1 MKLFRQFTSSADK
14 VATQLTA
21 KSHSYTFQNTLDR
34 QIKVLLEE
42 DPEGMLQA
50 AQDDLNTGIP
60 VVGKRMEEHKRKV
73 LKRYRTI
80 LETAKPF
87 QEFSVLS
94 EQLRTVTMRSPMVR
108 LTVGIYEPG
117 GVLKVVT
124 VKTKLTTSSLAFT
137 VNEGLARGGGKKV
150 RADSLEEA
158 LHSFGMDVGFK
169 KEELLADIE
178 EDEGGTTPRS
188 LKQGESPKS
197 ARPETQE
204 QARLLEASTSAEYSQ
219 TNEDEW
225 QQLLQQPPPEKR
237 TQQATSA
244 ALSQG
249 ELQADAQGWQ
259 EPVPWQQKL
268 EEYRRQRE
276 ESSVKFDQSPE
287 RWQAPQS
294 PQWGSAMQPK
304 PEQAGQGAKRQP
316 MKWHTPQ
323 HMPQSQE
330 AQKPAPP
337 AEEQAH
343 TPMKWHTPQ
352 WGQSMLQQPESPAG
366 AAGKFQHT
374 KWHMTQQQSLQS
386 VPAQA
391 EPARP
396 SGEPAQPTRWH
407 ATQRSEAQ
415 QQGQEPHP
423 SQSGKFQPMKWHMPS
438 HKSPQ
443 SMPAEP
449 AQPAGEQAQPT
460 RWHTPQRS
468 EAQQQGQEP
477 HPSQSGKFQSM
488 KWHMPSQK
496 SPRSVPAQAE
506 SAQPAAEPAQPTR
519 WHAPQRSE
527 EQQHGQEPQ
536 GKFQPMKGHMP
547 PQQSPQSVPAQAE
560 PAQPAGEQAQPTG
573 WQTPQQSEAQQHGQE
588 PQGKFQPMKGRMPP
602 QQSPQ
607 SVPAQA
613 EPAQPAGEQAQPTGW
628 QTPQRSEALQQHGQE
643 PQGKFQP
650 MKGRMP
656 PQQSLQSVPAEFAQP
671 AGEQAQPT
679 KWHMP
684 QRSEAQQ
691 QGQEPHPSQSGKFQ
705 SMKWHM
711 PSQKSPRSV
720 PAQAESAQPAAEP
733 AQPKRREAQQQGQ
746 EPHPSQSGKFQPM
759 KWHMPQQRSPTHA
772 PTHTL
777 TSRTK
782 AATEQLEDFQ
792 QELTKD
798 QQDCRRPKSAP
809 RIRGGAGAIP
819 AGFVPAEGE
828 VEVFSSSLQ
837 RWLPGSLLGLSAGE
851 GGVPPGSVLVV
862 YEAAPKQFTQKV
874 LAPRNFDTLRCPA

>member
-506 SAQPAAEPAQPTR
+506 SAQPAAEPAQP
-519 WHAPQRSE
+519 
-527 EQQHGQEPQ
+527 
-536 GKFQPMKGHMP
+536 
-547 PQQSPQSVPAQAE
+547 
-560 PAQPAGEQAQPTG
+560 
-573 WQTPQQSEAQQHGQE
+573 
-588 PQGKFQPMKGRMPP
+588 
-602 QQSPQ
+602 
-607 SVPAQA
+607 
-613 EPAQPAGEQAQPTGW
+613 
-628 QTPQRSEALQQHGQE
+628 
-643 PQGKFQP
+643 
-650 MKGRMP
+650 
-656 PQQSLQSVPAEFAQP
+656 
-671 AGEQAQPT
+671 
-679 KWHMP
+679 
-684 QRSEAQQ
+684 
-691 QGQEPHPSQSGKFQ
+691 
-705 SMKWHM
+705 
-711 PSQKSPRSV
+711 
-720 PAQAESAQPAAEP
+720 
-733 AQPKRREAQQQGQ
+733 KRREAQQQGQ

>member
-423 SQSGKFQPMKWHMPS
+423 SQSGKFQ
-438 HKSPQ
+438 
-443 SMPAEP
+443 
-449 AQPAGEQAQPT
+449 
-460 RWHTPQRS
+460 
-468 EAQQQGQEP
+468 
-477 HPSQSGKFQSM
+477 SM

-573 WQTPQQSEAQQHGQE
+573 WQTPQGACHRSNRRRVCQHKQNPHSQQE
-588 PQGKFQPMKGRMPP
+588 SR
-602 QQSPQ
+602 
-607 SVPAQA
+607 
-613 EPAQPAGEQAQPTGW
+613 
-628 QTPQRSEALQQHGQE
+628 L
-643 PQGKFQP
+643 
-650 MKGRMP
+650 
-656 PQQSLQSVPAEFAQP
+656 
-671 AGEQAQPT
+671 
-679 KWHMP
+679 
-684 QRSEAQQ
+684 
-691 QGQEPHPSQSGKFQ
+691 
-705 SMKWHM
+705 
-711 PSQKSPRSV
+711 SPRGGRRLSGV
-720 PAQAESAQPAAEP
+720 RRCSSTGRSHRES
-733 AQPKRREAQQQGQ
+733 
-746 EPHPSQSGKFQPM
+746 F
-759 KWHMPQQRSPTHA
+759 SP
-772 PTHTL
+772 
-777 TSRTK
+777 
-782 AATEQLEDFQ
+782 
-792 QELTKD
+792 
-798 QQDCRRPKSAP
+798 
-809 RIRGGAGAIP
+809 
-819 AGFVPAEGE
+819 
-828 VEVFSSSLQ
+828 
-837 RWLPGSLLGLSAGE
+837 
-851 GGVPPGSVLVV
+851 
-862 YEAAPKQFTQKV
+862 
-874 LAPRNFDTLRCPA
+874 

>member
-391 EPARP
+391 E
-396 SGEPAQPTRWH
+396 TRT
-407 ATQRSEAQ
+407 ASRR
-415 QQGQEPHP
+415 
-423 SQSGKFQPMKWHMPS
+423 
-438 HKSPQ
+438 
-443 SMPAEP
+443 
-449 AQPAGEQAQPT
+449 AG
-460 RWHTPQRS
+460 
-468 EAQQQGQEP
+468 
-477 HPSQSGKFQSM
+477 
-488 KWHMPSQK
+488 
-496 SPRSVPAQAE
+496 
-506 SAQPAAEPAQPTR
+506 SA
-519 WHAPQRSE
+519 
-527 EQQHGQEPQ
+527 HGVADA
-536 GKFQPMKGHMP
+536 
-547 PQQSPQSVPAQAE
+547 S
-560 PAQPAGEQAQPTG
+560 
-573 WQTPQQSEAQQHGQE
+573 
-588 PQGKFQPMKGRMPP
+588 GRMPP

>member
-449 AQPAGEQAQPT
+449 ALPAGEQAQPT

-536 GKFQPMKGHMP
+536 GKFQLMKGHMP

-560 PAQPAGEQAQPTG
+560 P
-573 WQTPQQSEAQQHGQE
+573 
-588 PQGKFQPMKGRMPP
+588 
-602 QQSPQ
+602 
-607 SVPAQA
+607 
-613 EPAQPAGEQAQPTGW
+613 
-628 QTPQRSEALQQHGQE
+628 
-643 PQGKFQP
+643 
-650 MKGRMP
+650 
-656 PQQSLQSVPAEFAQP
+656 AQP

-798 QQDCRRPKSAP
+798 QQNCRRPKSAP

>member
-560 PAQPAGEQAQPTG
+560 PAQPAGEQAQPT
-573 WQTPQQSEAQQHGQE
+573 
-588 PQGKFQPMKGRMPP
+588 
-602 QQSPQ
+602 
-607 SVPAQA
+607 
-613 EPAQPAGEQAQPTGW
+613 
-628 QTPQRSEALQQHGQE
+628 
-643 PQGKFQP
+643 
-650 MKGRMP
+650 
-656 PQQSLQSVPAEFAQP
+656 
-671 AGEQAQPT
+671 